1 MIDVRYQ
8 MVMGAVQ
15 SLETIQKKY
24 DPAIHGFLG
33 ITEEDWTILR
43 LETPWKITEARRARN
58 VFEQI
63 LNGALEK
70 SGQPTWQIP
79 MEYVAGAI
87 AILVSG
93 PNIRTACGW
102 SHQCFNGALLVDGNG
117 EERDAYEYVTP
128 SRLMAEVMYCYR
140 NIIQRDLVKP
150 LEEEERAGIQHT

>member
-8 MVMGAVQ
+8 MVMGAIM
-15 SLETIQKKY
+15 SLETLEKKY

-43 LETPWKITEARRARN
+43 LQTPWKITEARRARN

-79 MEYVAGAI
+79 MEYVSGAI
-87 AILVSG
+87 ACLVAG
-93 PNIRTACGW
+93 PNMRTACGW
-102 SHQCFNGALLVDGNG
+102 SHQCFNGATLIDGNG
-117 EERDAYEYVTP
+117 DEREAYEYVTP
-128 SRLMAEVMYCYR
+128 SRLFAEVMYAYK
-140 NIIQRDLVKP
+140 NILERDLTKP
-150 LEEEERAGIQHT
+150 LDASERENIKHI